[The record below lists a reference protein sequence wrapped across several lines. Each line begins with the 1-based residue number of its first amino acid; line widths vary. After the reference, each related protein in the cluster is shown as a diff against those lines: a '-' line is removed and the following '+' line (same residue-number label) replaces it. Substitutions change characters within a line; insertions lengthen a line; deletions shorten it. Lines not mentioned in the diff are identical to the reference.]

1 MISRRTRKY
10 LNFLI
15 MPTPTRKYQ
24 PVTDQA
30 PLLDQLKQA
39 DLTETAIFSGAGV
52 DPDGLASM
60 LAMSMIVSK
69 LGGNPTGFYKGTF
82 NRPQNRTMQQVLG
95 LQPKPMKHFKAE
107 DYTCV
112 ISVDGPSGVCPVVP
126 NFIIDHHNQ
135 GEPASIGN
143 DVRLQGSCAS
153 ILWEYAQAAEIDWGT
168 EDGAR
173 LATAIAVGIKTDT
186 KDGSEE
192 STSDLDYEALS
203 FCLRHKDNKLYKE
216 ILNYPRP
223 AYYIDMLVLGWENK
237 RIEGTV
243 LVTGLG
249 IIPKARSGV
258 ISDLAEKYLEQ
269 DGISTAIVFAQVE
282 GNIDISVRSNN
293 SSLNVDEFV
302 KAAFGCGGGK
312 RGAGRAYMAI
322 PLFAGLPDDIAE
334 RLCASIYEAV
344 VHKALMYAGDGV
356 TRSSGNDADS
366 RS

>member
-1 MISRRTRKY
+1 MTEK
-10 LNFLI
+10 
-15 MPTPTRKYQ
+15 
-24 PVTDQA
+24 A
-30 PLLDQLKQA
+30 PILEQIANANL
-39 DLTETAIFSGAGV
+39 ERVAIFSGAGV

-60 LAMSMIVSK
+60 LAMQMIITK
-69 LGGNPTGFYKGTF
+69 LGGTPVGFYKGTF

-95 LQPKPMKHFKAE
+95 LQPKSSKEFKPNA
-107 DYTCV
+107 DSYTCV
-112 ISVDGPSGVCPVVP
+112 ISVDGPSSVCPVIP
-126 NFIIDHHNQ
+126 DFIIDHHTQ
-135 GEPASIGN
+135 AKPAKVAE
-143 DVRLQGSCAS
+143 DVRPQGSCAS
-153 ILWEYAQAAEIDWGT
+153 IMWEYAQAAEIDWET
-168 EDGAR
+168 EDGAK

-192 STSDLDYEALS
+192 STSDLDYEALA

-223 AYYIDMLVLGWENK
+223 AYYIDMLVSGWKNK
-237 RIEGTV
+237 RIDGTV

-269 DGISTAIVFAQVE
+269 DGISTAIVFALVD

-312 RGAGRAYMAI
+312 RGAGRAYMSI
-322 PLFAGLPDDIAE
+322 PTFVGLPDEMLIGIYE
-334 RLCASIYEAV
+334 SVYEAV
-344 VHKALMYAGDGV
+344 IYKAFKYTGDGV
-356 TRSSGNDADS
+356 TRSETNDSDS